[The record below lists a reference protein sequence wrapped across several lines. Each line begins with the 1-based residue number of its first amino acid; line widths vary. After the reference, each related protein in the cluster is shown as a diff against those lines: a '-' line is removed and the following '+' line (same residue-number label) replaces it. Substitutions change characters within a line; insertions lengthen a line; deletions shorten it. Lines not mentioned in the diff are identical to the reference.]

1 MRGKKDRF
9 DKFQLYIGSLW
20 DSPRGDRKCGESC
33 WKEEGMK

>member
-9 DKFQLYIGSLW
+9 DKLYVGSLW

-33 WKEEGMK
+33 WKEGGMK